1 MHIYQRDSHIRSK
14 SYIVNTLVLFKY
26 YKPIDKHNHWAIL
39 RCCFYIVAY
48 STEANPMCFFQRV
61 KSYLNQAL
69 IWLLQQSESALYFFT
84 SLLIRASSKL
94 QFLRLNLQ
102 NKGQQ

>member
-1 MHIYQRDSHIRSK
+1 
-14 SYIVNTLVLFKY
+14 
-26 YKPIDKHNHWAIL
+26 
-39 RCCFYIVAY
+39 
-48 STEANPMCFFQRV
+48 MCFFQRV